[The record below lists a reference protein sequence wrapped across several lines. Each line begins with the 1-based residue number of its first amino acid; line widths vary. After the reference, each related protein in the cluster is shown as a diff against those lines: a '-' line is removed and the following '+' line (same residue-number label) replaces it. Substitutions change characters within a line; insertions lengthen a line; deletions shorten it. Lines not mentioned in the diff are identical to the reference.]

1 MNEYFFGYGTGK
13 VSATRAAKVDKIARR
28 HGASFV
34 APEIPE
40 GPRFWFAAP
49 NRGEPFDRD
58 TARAVL
64 AAVHAELGGVMPK
77 RRAA

>member
-1 MNEYFFGYGTGK
+1 MSEYFFGYGVGQ
-13 VSATRAAKVDKIARR
+13 VSASRAARVDKIARR

-34 APEIPE
+34 APSMPE
-40 GPRFWFAAP
+40 GPRFWFATP

-58 TARAVL
+58 TARTVL
-64 AAVHAELGGVMPK
+64 AAVQAELGGVLPK